1 MNSTLPSDLVKKVT
15 AQLRPALASTAVHYP
30 GERPERQPIH
40 TVYGGA
46 HLFSSETTSKLGVI
60 AAKSLA
66 SFAPDSGSFSSIF
79 GLSSALGE
87 IVYARVREKLA
98 KEAVE
103 DLRID
108 FEDGYGI
115 RTDAEEDGHAV
126 TTANETSNAMAAGKL
141 PPFFGIRIKSFS
153 LETLDRSIRTLD
165 LYLTALSRNT
175 DAILP
180 DNFVVT
186 LPKIVSSEQ
195 VAALADILDEIEAR
209 LSLRTDTIK
218 VEIMIETVQSIIAPD
233 GRTALPGLIAA
244 SRGRCRGA
252 HFGAFDY
259 TADCGITAPYQ
270 DLRHPSCDLAR
281 QIMQVSLTKTGVA
294 LSDGVTTV
302 MPIAPHRGEV
312 LSPEQIA
319 ENESVVRSAWR
330 LHYDNCRWA
339 LQNGFYQGWDL
350 HPAQIPARYAA
361 VYSFFLEGLD
371 QTSNR
376 LKNFVEKAARVTL
389 TGNDFD
395 DAATGQ
401 GLLNYFTRAINC
413 GALTE
418 DEVLKRTG
426 LSAEQLRSGSFA
438 SIIEQIK
445 G

>member
-1 MNSTLPSDLVKKVT
+1 MNSTLSSDMVKRVT
-15 AQLRPALASTAVHYP
+15 AQLSPALASIADQYP

-46 HLFSSETTSKLGVI
+46 HLFKADTTNKLGVI

-66 SFAPDSGSFSSIF
+66 GFAHDSGAFASIF
-79 GLSSALGE
+79 GLPSALGE
-87 IVYARVREKLA
+87 IVHARVNEKLA
-98 KEAVE
+98 REAIE

-108 FEDGYGI
+108 FEDGYGV

-126 TTANETSNAMAAGKL
+126 TATEETSKALAAGTL

-153 LETLDRSIRTLD
+153 PETLARSIRTLD
-165 LYLTALSRNT
+165 LYLTALCRET
-175 DAILP
+175 DGRLP
-180 DNFVVT
+180 ENFVVT
-186 LPKIVSSEQ
+186 LPKIVSPAQ
-195 VAALADILDEIEAR
+195 VTALADILDEIEAR
-209 LSLRTDTIK
+209 LNLKPGIIK
-218 VEIMIETVQSIIAPD
+218 IEIMIETVQSIISPD
-233 GRTALPGLIAA
+233 GRSALPELVAA
-244 SRGRCRGA
+244 ARGRCRGA

-259 TADCGITAPYQ
+259 TADCGVTAQYQ

-281 QIMQVSLTKTGVA
+281 QIMQVSLAKTGVY

-302 MPIAPHRGEV
+302 MPIAPHRGDA
-312 LSPEQIA
+312 LSAEQIT
-319 ENESVVRSAWR
+319 ENEAVVRSAWR

-339 LQNGFYQGWDL
+339 LKNGFYQGWDL

-371 QTSNR
+371 QTSDR
-376 LKNFVEKAARVTL
+376 LNNFLEKAAQATL
-389 TGNDFD
+389 VGNNFD

-413 GALTE
+413 GALSE
-418 DEVLKRTG
+418 QGALERTG
-426 LSAEQLRSGSFA
+426 LSIEQLRSGSFA
-438 SIIEQIK
+438 AIIKQIN